1 MLKGVDPVLNAE
13 LLYALMLMGHGD
25 QLVLCDV
32 NHPAHTI
39 ARHTSYGR
47 LIDVSG
53 CGLERAAEAVLKLFP
68 LDTFVAA
75 PVKRMQIVDDPDGH
89 LPIFDTMQAVV
100 DRAEGRRV
108 PIEALERFAF
118 YEAAKQSFAIIR
130 TSDMGPYGC
139 FIFSKGVV

>member
-1 MLKGVDPVLNAE
+1 
-13 LLYALMLMGHGD
+13 
-25 QLVLCDV
+25 
-32 NHPAHTI
+32 
-39 ARHTSYGR
+39 
-47 LIDVSG
+47 
-53 CGLERAAEAVLKLFP
+53 
-68 LDTFVAA
+68 
-75 PVKRMQIVDDPDGH
+75 MQIVDDPDGH

-100 DRAEGRRV
+100 DRAERRRV